1 MFFYCHHSFVFKICL
16 AIYVVNKI
24 FLNSFYLLEFD
35 FIGQLYIYIYIF
47 TAFPN
52 SFTIYEI
59 IDICHLS

>member
-1 MFFYCHHSFVFKICL
+1 MFKICL

-24 FLNSFYLLEFD
+24 FLNSFYLVVFD